1 MKKKSKKHHKKKH
14 YSSSSSSS
22 KSSKSRSRSRSR
34 SESKSKSEK
43 SKSKSNQFNKEKNV
57 DPPNQDQSITRPY
70 KVNKFALGSML
81 FENRR
86 TNDRMDKNE
95 VQNANTLLKKI
106 DKSGR
111 DAILLSAAINTV
123 QQDNKREEYQ
133 VELINGQYVK
143 IAKPYSCGF
152 SNCQMRFVTTEELTK
167 HLREHDRVQTMKNT
181 QRAQKFMEN
190 L

>member
-14 YSSSSSSS
+14 HSSSSSSS
-22 KSSKSRSRSRSR
+22 SQSSKSHSRSRSR
-34 SESKSKSEK
+34 SESKSKSKSEK
-43 SKSKSNQFNKEKNV
+43 SKSNKFNKEKTI
-57 DPPNQDQSITRPY
+57 DPPNQDQLVRPY

-86 TNDRMDKNE
+86 TNDRMDKSE
-95 VQNANTLLKKI
+95 VQTANTQLKKI

-111 DAILLSAAINTV
+111 DAVLLSAAINTV
-123 QQDNKREEYQ
+123 QQDSKREDYQ
-133 VELINGQYVK
+133 IELINGQYVK
-143 IAKPYSCGF
+143 IPKPYSCGF
-152 SNCQMRFVTTEELTK
+152 SNCQMRFVTTDELTK
-167 HLREHDRVQTMKNT
+167 HLREHDRVQTMKNS